1 MADWL
6 AGDLSDDSLCGRD
19 WLAGPRPPS
28 TLITSH
34 EYFNPITQH
43 TQKFFSSSS
52 CCQRTLSFCSFHGM
66 ILDLLR
72 FKEPESYSL
81 LAGVMIFWRR
91 ELELLDP

>member
-1 MADWL
+1 
-6 AGDLSDDSLCGRD
+6 
-19 WLAGPRPPS
+19 
-28 TLITSH
+28 
-34 EYFNPITQH
+34 
-43 TQKFFSSSS
+43 
-52 CCQRTLSFCSFHGM
+52 M